1 MGILNSYDNTEEL
14 LRDFP
19 VINPT
24 PVATPMEKQIQN
36 RLLTGFENWNRG
48 TEAWMQWGN
57 ILYTPDSLYNVHGV
71 HLTLREY
78 QLTSSLSFNARKLMM
93 GNFNKML
100 ICGDWC
106 AIRYDITSTDAKTG
120 KVSPGSVMEFVRFR
134 DYGPEL
140 GTRVVEGWA
149 GTRGAD
155 YENLLRFLS
164 GEEKQAQIRQMEKIA
179 ETVIPD
185 TKDLVLKY
193 PVKNPT
199 PDRSEHAQEIRTAT
213 LREFDAYNQGFA
225 AWGEEAGRFFS
236 PNLAFHA
243 KGEALSLE
251 DIKASVQQDTAENKT
266 RRLYFDSMLI
276 SGSWAAVHFRTCR
289 RDQKSGSKEAADE
302 MKFLHFEEAEGSLRV
317 TECWNK

>member
-78 QLTSSLSFNARKLMM
+78 QLTSSLSFKARELMM

-100 ICGDWC
+100 FCGDWC

-120 KVSPGSVMEFVRFR
+120 KVSPGSVMEFARFR

-155 YENLLRFLS
+155 YGNLLRFLS

-199 PDRSEHAQEIRTAT
+199 PDRSEHAQEIRTAI

-225 AWGEEAGRFFS
+225 AWPLLLPEPCLPCKGGSPLPGR
-236 PNLAFHA
+236 H
-243 KGEALSLE
+243 K
-251 DIKASVQQDTAENKT
+251 SVRPTGYGRK
-266 RRLYFDSMLI
+266 
-276 SGSWAAVHFRTCR
+276 
-289 RDQKSGSKEAADE
+289 
-302 MKFLHFEEAEGSLRV
+302 
-317 TECWNK
+317 